1 MSDSTHEYR
10 AFIVSVSKLLKAEE
24 VFELATIWLGG
35 KTDVSVYEPAEEKK
49 SLGLKLF
56 IAMDCSGILSWTDLG
71 GLLKIL
77 KSVNRYDLVNMVES
91 FINDKGK
98 SCSKRYTK
106 KKRAKSNQEEEER
119 KQLQLIY
126 ENLVMRS
133 LDMERQIIG
142 LRTILRKEDPV
153 LDDGVRVVQGAESVA
168 QSLAAELER
177 DLNMLVRRSRADS
190 STSSSSDES
199 NGSSRRNSRILVHV
213 SESIYGILQPDIGVV
228 TNTAQAQPHHQLPSV
243 QNRDRPIPKPRSLKT
258 QPCYPISVQETQ
270 SASELAPDISSSV
283 PKNPALSRS
292 KYVPSTLT
300 FGTKPQTEAA
310 TEEDDCTGDSGVGTG
325 SGSAKYG
332 DVEDW
337 KRGITKPP
345 PVPGKDNNNTLQI
358 TISTAKCDL
367 FTEKPAS
374 RSHRRA
380 TTDVE
385 GLLE

>member
-35 KTDVSVYEPAEEKK
+35 KTDVSDYEPAEEKK

-77 KSVNRYDLVNMVES
+77 KSVNRYDLVDMVDS

-133 LDMERQIIG
+133 LDMERHIIG

-199 NGSSRRNSRILVHV
+199 NGSSRRNSRILVPV
-213 SESIYGILQPDIGVV
+213 SESIYGNLQPDIGQVV
-228 TNTAQAQPHHQLPSV
+228 TNTAQAQPTPLNYLVYKIETDQSRNLALSKLNLV
-243 QNRDRPIPKPRSLKT
+243 
-258 QPCYPISVQETQ
+258 TQ
-270 SASELAPDISSSV
+270 SQYKKHNLRQ
-283 PKNPALSRS
+283 NLHQALRH
-292 KYVPSTLT
+292 PSQRILHYQ
-300 FGTKPQTEAA
+300 GANMCPQ
-310 TEEDDCTGDSGVGTG
+310 
-325 SGSAKYG
+325 
-332 DVEDW
+332 
-337 KRGITKPP
+337 
-345 PVPGKDNNNTLQI
+345 
-358 TISTAKCDL
+358 
-367 FTEKPAS
+367 
-374 RSHRRA
+374 H
-380 TTDVE
+380 
-385 GLLE
+385 